1 MTLRAGGPKARA
13 SRMVQT
19 RGRMDAMAPYLRYDA
34 AADASA
40 ALVIRCYSSSF
51 GLATRML
58 GGQVRQDVRN
68 IYALV
73 RIADEVVDA
82 PRPGQDG
89 VDRLVE
95 LDKLEQDTFA
105 AIETGS
111 SANLVVHAFARTA
124 RRVGID
130 RELVAPFFHSMRTDL
145 QRTKHDFASLGSYIY
160 GSAEVI
166 GLMCL
171 CAFVAGEPN
180 PSGRYAELAPGAQ
193 RLGAAFQKINFLRD
207 FGDDSDG
214 LGRQYLVGLQPDDL
228 DEEIWGSWLDDIEMD
243 LAAAAEV
250 IPRLPRGSRVAV
262 CTAHD
267 LFAELT
273 RRLRATTAAQARL
286 TRVRVPAPEKARIAA
301 RAALRRGRPHDI
313 DTENSFK

>member
-1 MTLRAGGPKARA
+1 MMR
-13 SRMVQT
+13 T
-19 RGRMDAMAPYLRYDA
+19 RGRVDALQPYRRYDA

-40 ALVIRCYSSSF
+40 ALVIRHYSTSF

-58 GGQVRQDVRN
+58 RGQVRQDVCN

-73 RIADEVVDA
+73 RVADEVVDA

-89 VDRLVE
+89 ADRLVE
-95 LDKLEQDTFA
+95 LDKLEQETYS

-111 SANLVVHAFARTA
+111 SANLVVHAFARSA

-130 RELVAPFFHSMRTDL
+130 ESLIAPFFDSMRTDL
-145 QRTKHDFASLGSYIY
+145 QRTKHDFTSLATYIY
-160 GSAEVI
+160 GSAEVV

-171 CAFVAGEPN
+171 RAFVAGERN
-180 PSGRYAELAPGAQ
+180 PSARYEELAPGAR

-214 LGRQYLVGLQPDDL
+214 LGRQYLVGLRPDDL
-228 DEEIWGSWLDDIEMD
+228 DEEIWSSWLDDIDMD
-243 LAAAAEV
+243 LTASAEA
-250 IPRLPRGSRVAV
+250 IAQLPRGCRVAV

-273 RRLRATTAAQARL
+273 ARLRATSAADARRD
-286 TRVRVPAPEKARIAA
+286 RVRVPTPEKARIAA
-301 RAALRRGRPHDI
+301 AAALRRGRPQLASAHALTHSRDL
-313 DTENSFK
+313 TKEYGRS